1 MLGGGQRS
9 ILGVS
14 LNCTPSYFWK
24 QDLSLNLKLAS
35 PARLT
40 GHQVPEIFLSICL
53 LSARIIYMQLYLES
67 SGARVCMVATG

>member
-14 LNCTPSYFWK
+14 FNCTPSYFWK

-40 GHQVPEIFLSICL
+40 GHQVPEIFLSTCL
-53 LSARIIYMQLYLES
+53 LSARITHMQLYLVS
-67 SGARVCMVATG
+67 SEAHVCLVATG